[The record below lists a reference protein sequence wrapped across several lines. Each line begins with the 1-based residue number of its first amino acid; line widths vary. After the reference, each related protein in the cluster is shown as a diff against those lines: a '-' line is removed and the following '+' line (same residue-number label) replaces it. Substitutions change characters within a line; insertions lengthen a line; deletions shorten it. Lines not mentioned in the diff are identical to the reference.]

1 MKRFGIVLAVLAL
14 FALAAC
20 DVNDMVLT
28 PRDGDIVSGSTV
40 TVTGQLSYAAAEGGT
55 ITVNGVPGTFT
66 GARTWEATIPT
77 SPVGYVTIV
86 NARYVEPGG
95 TVYTQQ
101 TAVINGP
108 KISDGEYSPN
118 GVGMKFTNSGLSNL
132 GPVINN
138 LAGASFDIS
147 GLILA
152 QDPLVPSS
160 DVGLG
165 HSISGKAYEAG
176 AESISIGATS
186 TSGGVSTPITV
197 SNLYLGLDLTISGPI
212 LSGPCKLEARVPTTS
227 IGALFDLKPGG
238 PNGEDIDVNLIGS
251 PTVNLQG
258 VSYEFIS
265 GICDPSTFLLGSIIN
280 SVAGSQVESA
290 IRNGF
295 ASQLGDPDGNG
306 PADSPIADA
315 IETALAQVSIA
326 GPVGEAV
333 KANLKAPFTQIDET
347 GSGIDFRS
355 KADFYTTF
363 GNGPTDCVQV
373 PRAPDFTS
381 SFDVPGVYPTLGGT
395 SPGGQPYGLGLVI
408 SSSAFNQLLS
418 SMTECGLLTKDLTSI
433 NGVPITPAFLSLL
446 VPQFSTIDQSSQV
459 FIRLD
464 PRAAPF
470 ISDAGGGPG
479 GAAAELR
486 LEELHIDFMQ
496 VLPGGQ
502 EHKLLGLAVE
512 APLGLDLAYDAVAGT
527 LAPTITPPVAAQ
539 VNTRVYFNG
548 LNVNPTTT
556 SALFSS
562 LFPSLSAGLTDTFQ
576 AFPLPEF
583 LGLKLSVVEV
593 ARQGNSFVLYA
604 NLDQVRQTRIE
615 NVQLTDL
622 STGDS
627 SDDATVFDSN
637 EWRHRIRKKI
647 DSKSVR
653 VDYKAV
659 IGADACCFADDEEK
673 TAHAGYRLTFN
684 VIPENG
690 QTWRLDLAQLIS
702 GAHTIVD
709 DGGGSG
715 RTSISTITG
724 QAKIGAG
731 AWNTF
736 NISPS
741 SGGVNTGGNNSTGF
755 SGGNSKVLTG
765 TTAQT
770 ITVEFGFDV
779 LARSESTVFPP
790 VAGDEAAVRIGAN
803 DSLANGFTAGG
814 YPGLGN
820 RNLLNDGHVFTL
832 SLTSS

>member
-20 DVNDMVLT
+20 DVNDMVLS
-28 PRDGDIVSGSTV
+28 PRDGDIADGSTV
-40 TVTGQLSYAAAEGGT
+40 TVSGQLSYAAEAGGT

-66 GARTWEATIPT
+66 GPRTWEATIPT

-86 NARYVEPGG
+86 NVKHVDPSG

-118 GVGMKFTNSGLSNL
+118 GVGMKFTNAGLANL

-138 LAGASFDIS
+138 LAGGSFDIS

-176 AESISIGATS
+176 AESISIAATS
-186 TSGGVSTPITV
+186 TSSGVSTPITV
-197 SNLYLGLDLTISGPI
+197 KNLYLGLDLNISGPI
-212 LSGPCKLEARVPTTS
+212 LSGPCKLEARVPTTA
-227 IGALFDLKPGG
+227 IGATFDLKPGG
-238 PNGEDIDVNLIGS
+238 PNNDDIDVNMVGS
-251 PTVNLQG
+251 PTVDLQG

-280 SVAGSQVESA
+280 SVAGSQVESS

-295 ASQLGDPDGNG
+295 ASQLGDPDGSG

-333 KANLKAPFTQIDET
+333 KANLKAPFTQITET
-347 GSGIDFRS
+347 GTGIDFRS
-355 KADFYTTF
+355 NADFYTTF
-363 GNGPTDCVQV
+363 GSGPSDCVQV
-373 PRAPDFTS
+373 PRAPDFTT

-395 SPGGQPYGLGLVI
+395 SPGGHPYGLGLVI

-418 SMTECGLLTKDLTSI
+418 SMTECGLLTQDLHSI

-446 VPQFSTIDQSSQV
+446 VPQFANIDQSSQV

-470 ISDAGGGPG
+470 ISASANGPNG
-479 GAAAELR
+479 TSAELR
-486 LEELHIDFMQ
+486 LEELHVDFFQ
-496 VLPGGQ
+496 ILSGGQ
-502 EHKLLGLAVE
+502 EHKLLGLSVE
-512 APLGLDLAYDAVAGT
+512 APLGLDLAYDAQAGT
-527 LAPTITPPVAAQ
+527 LAPTITPPAAAD

-562 LFPSLSAGLTDTFQ
+562 LFPSLSSGLTDTFE

-604 NLDQVRQTRIE
+604 NLDQVKQTRIE

-627 SDDATVFDSN
+627 SDDATVFDSY
-637 EWRHRIRKKI
+637 EWRHRIRKKV
-647 DSKSVR
+647 DSSSVR

-659 IGADACCFADDEEK
+659 VGADACCFADDEEK

-690 QTWRLDLAQLIS
+690 QTWQLNLAQLIN
-702 GAHTIVD
+702 GAHTVVD

-724 QAKIGAG
+724 QAKIGSG

-736 NISPS
+736 NITPS
-741 SGGVNTGGNNSTGF
+741 SPGVNTGGNNSTGF
-755 SGGNSKVLTG
+755 SGSNSKILTG
-765 TTAQT
+765 NTAQT

-803 DSLANGFTAGG
+803 DSLANAFTAGG

-832 SLTSS
+832 SLSAS

>member
-1 MKRFGIVLAVLAL
+1 MKRFGIILAALAL

-28 PRDGDIVSGSTV
+28 PKDGDIVDTSTV

-55 ITVNGVPGTFT
+55 IKVNGVTGTFT
-66 GARTWEATIPT
+66 GARTWKATIPT

-86 NARYVEPGG
+86 NVVYTEPGG
-95 TVYTQQ
+95 TKYTQQ

-108 KISDGEYSPN
+108 KIDDGEYSPN
-118 GVGMKFTNSGLSNL
+118 GVGMKFTNAGLSNL

-138 LAGASFDIS
+138 LAGAAFDIS
-147 GLILA
+147 ALILA

-176 AESISIGATS
+176 AESISIGASS
-186 TSGGVSTPITV
+186 TAGGVSTPITV
-197 SNLYLGLDLTISGPI
+197 QNLYLGLDLNISGPI

-227 IGALFDLKPGG
+227 IGATFNLEPGG
-238 PNGEDIDVNLIGS
+238 AQNDAIDVNMIGS

-258 VSYEFIS
+258 VTYEFIS
-265 GICDPSTFLLGSIIN
+265 GICDPSTFLIGSIIN
-280 SVAGSQVESA
+280 SVAGGQVESA
-290 IRNGF
+290 IRSGF
-295 ASQLGDPDGNG
+295 SSQLGDPDGNG

-333 KANLKAPFTQIDET
+333 KANLKAPFTQIAET
-347 GSGIDFRS
+347 GTGIDFRS
-355 KADFYTTF
+355 NADFYTTF
-363 GNGPTDCVQV
+363 GYGPTDCVQV
-373 PRAPDFTS
+373 PHAPDYTS
-381 SFDVPGVYPTLGGT
+381 SFDVAGVYPTLGGT

-418 SMTECGLLTKDLTSI
+418 SMTECGLLTQDLTSI

-446 VPQFSTIDQSSQV
+446 VPQFSTIDQNSEV

-470 ISDAGGGPG
+470 INDAASGPG
-479 GAAAELR
+479 GTMSELR
-486 LEELHIDFMQ
+486 LEELHIEFIQMIN
-496 VLPGGQ
+496 GQ
-502 EHKLLGLAVE
+502 ENKLLGLSVE
-512 APLGLDLAYDAVAGT
+512 APLGLTLEYDAVAGT
-527 LAPTITPPVAAQ
+527 LAPTITPPIGGS

-548 LNVNPTTT
+548 LKVNPTTT

-562 LFPSLSAGLTDTFQ
+562 LFPSLSAGLTNTFQ

-583 LGLKLSVVEV
+583 LGLKLSVAEV

-622 STGDS
+622 SSGDFA
-627 SDDATVFDSN
+627 DDATVFDSS

-647 DSKSVR
+647 SSSQVR

-659 IGADACCFADDEEK
+659 LGADACCFADDEEVR
-673 TAHAGYRLTFN
+673 ASAGYRLTFN

-690 QTWRLDLAQLIS
+690 QTWQLNLAQLIS

-715 RTSISTITG
+715 QASISTIIG
-724 QAKIGAG
+724 RAKIGSG

-736 NISPS
+736 NINVSAVGMS
-741 SGGVNTGGNNSTGF
+741 SGGTNSTGF
-755 SGGNSKVLTG
+755 TGGNSRVLTG
-765 TTAQT
+765 ATAQT

-779 LARSESTVFPP
+779 MARSESSGIPP

-814 YPGLGN
+814 YPGVGN

-832 SLTSS
+832 SLTTS

>member
-1 MKRFGIVLAVLAL
+1 MLAVLAL

-28 PRDGDIVSGSTV
+28 PRDGDIASGSTV

-55 ITVNGVPGTFT
+55 LTVNGVPGTFT
-66 GARTWEATIPT
+66 GARTWQATIPT

-86 NARYVEPGG
+86 NVRYVEPGG

-118 GVGMKFTNSGLSNL
+118 GVGMKFTNAGLSNL

-176 AESISIGATS
+176 AESITIGATS
-186 TSGGVSTPITV
+186 TSTGVSTPITV
-197 SNLYLGLDLTISGPI
+197 SNLYLGLDLNISGPI
-212 LSGPCKLEARVPTTS
+212 LSGPCKLEARVPTTA
-227 IGALFDLKPGG
+227 IDAKFDLKPGG
-238 PNGEDIDVNLIGS
+238 PNGEDIDVNMVGS

-258 VSYEFIS
+258 VNYEFIS
-265 GICDPSTFLLGSIIN
+265 GICDPSTFLIGSIIN
-280 SVAGSQVESA
+280 SVAGGQVESA

-295 ASQLGDPDGNG
+295 ASQLGDPDGSG

-333 KANLKAPFTQIDET
+333 KANLKAPFTQINET
-347 GSGIDFRS
+347 SSGIDFRS
-355 KADFYTTF
+355 NADFYTTF
-363 GNGPTDCVQV
+363 GNGPTDCVKI

-381 SFDVPGVYPTLGGT
+381 SYDVPGVYPTLGGT
-395 SPGGQPYGLGLVI
+395 APNGQSYGLGLVI
-408 SSSAFNQLLS
+408 STSAFNQLLS
-418 SMTECGLLTKDLTSI
+418 SMTECGLLTQDLTAI
-433 NGVPITPAFLSLL
+433 NGVPITPSFLALL
-446 VPQFSTIDQSSQV
+446 VPQFANLDPGAQV

-470 ISDAGGGPG
+470 ISPSASGPSG
-479 GAAAELR
+479 TAAELR
-486 LEELHIDFMQ
+486 LEELHVDFME
-496 VLPGGQ
+496 VLAGGQ
-502 EHKLLGLAVE
+502 EHKLLGLSVE
-512 APLGLDLAYDAVAGT
+512 APLGLDLNYDSVAGT
-527 LAPTITPPVAAQ
+527 LAPTITPPVASD

-556 SALFSS
+556 AALFSS
-562 LFPSLSAGLTDTFQ
+562 LFPALSGGLTDTFE

-583 LGLKLSVVEV
+583 LGLKLSVVQV
-593 ARQGNSFVLYA
+593 VRQGNSFVLYA
-604 NLDQVRQTRIE
+604 NLDQIKQTRIE

-637 EWRHRIRKKI
+637 EWRHRIRKKV

-684 VIPENG
+684 VIPEGG
-690 QTWRLDLAQLIS
+690 QTWHLNLAQLIA

-709 DGGGSG
+709 DGGGTG

-724 QAKIGAG
+724 QAKIGSG

-736 NISPS
+736 NITPS
-741 SGGVNTGGNNSTGF
+741 SSGVNTGSNNSTGF
-755 SGGNSKVLTG
+755 SGGNSKVLSG

-790 VAGDEAAVRIGAN
+790 VAGDEAAIRIGAN

-832 SLTSS
+832 SLTAS